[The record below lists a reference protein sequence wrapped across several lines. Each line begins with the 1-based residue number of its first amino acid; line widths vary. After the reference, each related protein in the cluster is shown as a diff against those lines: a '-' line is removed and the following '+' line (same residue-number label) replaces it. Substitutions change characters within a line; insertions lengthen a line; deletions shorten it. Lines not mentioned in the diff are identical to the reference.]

1 MKQNQNL
8 GTEQLRDRADHD
20 SDKLPAQPERDFTE
34 AGHTQPQPADAH
46 PGRDTPHD
54 KHGRAS

>member
-20 SDKLPAQPERDFTE
+20 GDGVPDQSELDFTE

-46 PGRDTPHD
+46 PGRETPRD